1 MGNKSVLHDFE
12 TDTVVG
18 TRRQGLNISKP
29 ANLWSLHKIIPNIY
43 REWLEKENKAMRG
56 NSIGENPL
64 LVIEIEGEC
73 AIKMKLIDG
82 QE

>member
-43 REWLEKENKAMRG
+43 RE
-56 NSIGENPL
+56 
-64 LVIEIEGEC
+64 
-73 AIKMKLIDG
+73 
-82 QE
+82 

>member
-1 MGNKSVLHDFE
+1 
-12 TDTVVG
+12 
-18 TRRQGLNISKP
+18 
-29 ANLWSLHKIIPNIY
+29 
-43 REWLEKENKAMRG
+43 MRG

-82 QE
+82 QEWMKHMSYSIRRPHGVRLLSDKRN